1 METSMSGI
9 TDCGIY
15 EPVSASGTDDGQSTV
30 QKKVIGSGDDIV
42 RGFIMA
48 ELLMEPKAKRG
59 R

>member
-1 METSMSGI
+1 MSDI